1 MEVDGIR
8 LDPNNEE
15 FMEALALAQ
24 ATDKNLYITGKAGS
38 GKTFFLKYLEVKRS
52 IPSSVWLPLCMS
64 RTTNV
69 SQTSSKQTMWK
80 RPVSLTII
88 PSAERKPGL

>member
-38 GKTFFLKYLEVKRS
+38 GKTSSSS
-52 IPSSVWLPLCMS
+52 I
-64 RTTNV
+64 
-69 SQTSSKQTMWK
+69 
-80 RPVSLTII
+80 
-88 PSAERKPGL
+88 